1 MKSDEKFGIQHEK
14 RLRKLA
20 ETDRNVRLLLAEVD
34 RLRDK
39 LTLHRKW
46 LDRAR
51 KEAAGALTS
60 SPPQRQSSML
70 DPVNE

>member
-1 MKSDEKFGIQHEK
+1 MKSEKFGIQDEK

-20 ETDRNVRLLLAEVD
+20 ETDRNVSLLLAEID
-34 RLRDK
+34 RLRET

-51 KEAAGALTS
+51 KQAAGA
-60 SPPQRQSSML
+60 
-70 DPVNE
+70 VK

>member
-1 MKSDEKFGIQHEK
+1 MKTDEKFVQHEK

-20 ETDRNVRLLLAEVD
+20 ETDTNVRVLLAEVD
-34 RLRDK
+34 RLRDN

-46 LDRAR
+46 LDQAR
-51 KEAAGALTS
+51 KQAAGALTS
-60 SPPQRQSSML
+60 MSLQRQTRML